1 VAEQKRIRW
10 GILGPG
16 RIAHTFCKDSKFSQ
30 SAELAAVASRNHDSA
45 QSFANLYHIPQAYG
59 SYEQLYRDPTID
71 AIYIATPHNFHF
83 EQAKAA
89 LLAGKH
95 VLVEKPI
102 TVNAEQC
109 AELIA
114 LAQKQNRFL
123 MEAMWT
129 YFLPAIVQAKRW
141 VTEGRIGKI
150 VHVKADFGYPTP
162 YIPGDRMY
170 EPELAGGC
178 LHDLGIYTLA
188 LAQYFM
194 EQQPL
199 SAEYHQQRH
208 HLGVEDDLVIE
219 AKYADASATLA
230 CSFREKLPNAA
241 FIMGERGC
249 VVIPEFWRAEE
260 CFLLGF
266 GEEHGGFSGDVGE
279 VLACAR
285 MTGDVAE
292 FIDKREGSGFEFQV
306 EAASRSILSGEIENA
321 VIPHATS
328 LILQK
333 QMDGIFAKIN
343 D

>member
-1 VAEQKRIRW
+1 
-10 GILGPG
+10 
-16 RIAHTFCKDSKFSQ
+16 
-30 SAELAAVASRNHDSA
+30 
-45 QSFANLYHIPQAYG
+45 
-59 SYEQLYRDPTID
+59 
-71 AIYIATPHNFHF
+71 
-83 EQAKAA
+83 
-89 LLAGKH
+89 
-95 VLVEKPI
+95 
-102 TVNAEQC
+102 
-109 AELIA
+109 
-114 LAQKQNRFL
+114 
-123 MEAMWT
+123 
-129 YFLPAIVQAKRW
+129 
-141 VTEGRIGKI
+141 
-150 VHVKADFGYPTP
+150 
-162 YIPGDRMY
+162 
-170 EPELAGGC
+170 
-178 LHDLGIYTLA
+178 
-188 LAQYFM
+188 M